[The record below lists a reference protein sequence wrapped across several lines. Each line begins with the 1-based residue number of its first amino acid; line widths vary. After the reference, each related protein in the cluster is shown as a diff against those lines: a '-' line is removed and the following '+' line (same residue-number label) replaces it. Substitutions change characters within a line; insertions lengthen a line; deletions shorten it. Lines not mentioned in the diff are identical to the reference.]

1 MIYEFM
7 SLIIAFILPLFL
19 IKAIESKKGTY
30 IFLTCLFNLLLI
42 YSVLGAIN
50 WYLYQPLY
58 RIAPLS

>member
-42 YSVLGAIN
+42 YSVLGVIN
-50 WYLYQPLY
+50 
-58 RIAPLS
+58 